1 MLEVWASQ
9 RPVRALLAASSLV
22 FGFATAI
29 LLLRQSHFVIAML
42 IFSVGLA
49 VLVGT
54 GKLATP

>member
-22 FGFATAI
+22 VGFAIAI
-29 LLLRQSHFVIAML
+29 LLLRQNHFAIAVVI
-42 IFSVGLA
+42 FCVGLA
-49 VLVGT
+49 ILVGT

>member
-22 FGFATAI
+22 VGFVMAI

-42 IFSVGLA
+42 IFSIGLA